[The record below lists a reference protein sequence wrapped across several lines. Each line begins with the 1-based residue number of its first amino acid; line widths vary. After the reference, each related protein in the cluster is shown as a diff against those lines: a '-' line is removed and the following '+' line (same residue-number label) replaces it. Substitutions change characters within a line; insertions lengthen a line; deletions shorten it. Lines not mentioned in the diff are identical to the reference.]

1 MFPGTRPGFSYFVA
15 ERGVSRSIYTKVQKT
30 REMRISCVCHRLLE
44 RVTSNSLV
52 RERCIF
58 FFLHTSLFSGERSGD
73 GDMPKSLRDGKIDKE
88 TEREIQRKREERE
101 RERERER
108 TPSLLFPTVR
118 RPFHL

>member
-1 MFPGTRPGFSYFVA
+1 
-15 ERGVSRSIYTKVQKT
+15 
-30 REMRISCVCHRLLE
+30 
-44 RVTSNSLV
+44 
-52 RERCIF
+52 
-58 FFLHTSLFSGERSGD
+58 
-73 GDMPKSLRDGKIDKE
+73 MPKSLRDGKIDKE